1 MTRTEHGQTRRVP
14 GTGAID
20 VVAEAPV
27 RAGDLDPS
35 TAAGGRRRVMASGLV
50 VEVTVPPVTG
60 AQNFTALLVPDGPQA
75 EGEQTEGEQ
84 DPAAARPLRLV
95 WHGQRSVPGVTAGTR
110 LRCVG
115 VVSFRD
121 GRPSMFNPRY
131 EIIAKQVSR

>member
-1 MTRTEHGQTRRVP
+1 MTRTGNGGTRPTP

-20 VVAEAPV
+20 VVTEAPV
-27 RAGDLDPS
+27 CAGDLDPS

-50 VEVTVPPVTG
+50 VEVTLPPVTG
-60 AQNFTALLVPDGPQA
+60 TQNFTALLAPDGSREPGA
-75 EGEQTEGEQ
+75 EGPGTT
-84 DPAAARPLRLV
+84 RPLRLV
-95 WHGQRSVPGVTAGTR
+95 WQGQRSVPGVTAGTR

-121 GRPSMFNPRY
+121 GRPTMHNPRY